1 MRDYNETI
9 SLLPLFAGIEPAEL
23 DGMLTCLNSCVRQYK
38 KDQYI
43 LLNDEP
49 VVNIGIVVRGSVETI
64 REDLWGTRTP
74 VAELRSGEIFGERY
88 EVTRTPSSNI
98 YFRAMTDSVILLMP
112 FERAV
117 HLCSMACVAHYKLVE
132 NLTSMIS
139 EKNRR
144 LQEKIE
150 VVSQKTLRGK
160 ILTYLSLTAQK
171 KGSSEIEIPMNR
183 TELAEYLCA
192 DRSALTRELS
202 HMRRDKLLKYDKN
215 TFILLDG
222 QTFESQGRA
231 AV

>member
-144 LQEKIE
+144 LQEKIDRGRFSE
-150 VVSQKTLRGK
+150 DAARKNSDLSVADCPEEGKLRNRNSDEPDGAGGIPVRRPERIDQRALPYETGQAAGIRQKHL
-160 ILTYLSLTAQK
+160 YTA
-171 KGSSEIEIPMNR
+171 
-183 TELAEYLCA
+183 
-192 DRSALTRELS
+192 
-202 HMRRDKLLKYDKN
+202 
-215 TFILLDG
+215 
-222 QTFESQGRA
+222 
-231 AV
+231 